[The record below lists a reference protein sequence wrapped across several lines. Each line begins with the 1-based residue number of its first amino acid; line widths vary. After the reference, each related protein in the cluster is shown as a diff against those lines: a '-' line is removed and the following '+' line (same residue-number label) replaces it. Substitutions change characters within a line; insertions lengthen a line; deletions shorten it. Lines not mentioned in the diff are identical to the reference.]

1 MVAETN
7 RLALPEERQK
17 DAAQSEGSAKVQE
30 VFYEGVP
37 PKKNQKKRHK
47 H

>member
-1 MVAETN
+1 MVAKTN

-17 DAAQSEGSAKVQE
+17 NAAQGESSTKVQE

-37 PKKNQKKRHK
+37 PKKNQKKRHE

>member
-17 DAAQSEGSAKVQE
+17 DTAQSEGSAKVQE

-37 PKKNQKKRHK
+37 PKKNQKKRHE

>member
-7 RLALPEERQK
+7 RLALPKERQE
-17 DAAQSEGSAKVQE
+17 DAAQGEGSAKVQE
-30 VFYEGVP
+30 VFYEGIL